1 MATNRYQHS
10 IPPEDYR
17 QLLEYIEREL
27 ASVSAAIDSL
37 ANGEKDVLHSPP
49 KRVYP
54 GLKAIADGSDWDPDG
69 SGIQGE
75 YLYTENDGWVRIGPD
90 PDPVPFDPT
99 EIEEKLN
106 DVWRFKAIGEIF
118 PLWTHLDGVEIPPTD
133 NPDYRYIKL
142 TASDSYNDGVLTSES
157 VSGSAPLVQATAV
170 IDDADSP
177 LNGETVRLINTERRV
192 IRAGNSGV
200 VEADAFQGHG
210 HRFYYSNGVR
220 GTGSAS
226 GNVDVINGAVG
237 ATSRD
242 DRVQDAISDGIN
254 GTPRTA
260 NETRVKNIGADY
272 FMRIR

>member
-75 YLYTENDGWVRIGPD
+75 YLYTENDEWVRIGPD

-118 PLWTHLDGVEIPPTD
+118 PLWTHLDGVETPPTD

-142 TASDSYNDGVLTSES
+142 TASDSYNAGVLTSES

-170 IDDADSP
+170 IDDPDSP
-177 LNGETVRLINTERRV
+177 MNGETVRLINTERRV
-192 IRAGNSGV
+192 IRAGSSGT
-200 VEADAFQGHG
+200 VEADAIQNITGSVTTIRSALSGGSTGAF
-210 HRFYYSNGVR
+210 GVTTDANFNYV
-220 GTGSAS
+220 GTGSGTQKTIDFDAS
-226 GNVDVINGAVG
+226 
-237 ATSRD
+237 
-242 DRVQDAISDGIN
+242 RVA
-254 GTPRTA
+254 RTA
-260 NETRVKNIGADY
+260 NETRAKNIGADY